1 MKKFVSLFMV
11 MAMCVCMMAGC
22 GSASAPAA
30 EATPAAESTTDG
42 STAFKFGGV
51 GPLTGAAAIYGQ
63 AVKNGE
69 QIAVDEIN
77 AAGGINGYPVELKFE
92 DDVADGETA
101 VNAYN
106 NLLDWGMQVLAG
118 PVTTGSSISVAAKAY
133 GEGL

>member
-42 STAFKFGGV
+42 SAAFKFGGV

-77 AAGGINGYPVELKFE
+77 AA
-92 DDVADGETA
+92 AASTA
-101 VNAYN
+101 TQ
-106 NLLDWGMQVLAG
+106 W
-118 PVTTGSSISVAAKAY
+118 S
-133 GEGL
+133 

>member
-42 STAFKFGGV
+42 SAAFKFGGV

-63 AVKNGE
+63 AVKT
-69 QIAVDEIN
+69 ASRSPWTRSTPR
-77 AAGGINGYPVELKFE
+77 AAS
-92 DDVADGETA
+92 TA
-101 VNAYN
+101 T
-106 NLLDWGMQVLAG
+106 LW
-118 PVTTGSSISVAAKAY
+118 S
-133 GEGL
+133 